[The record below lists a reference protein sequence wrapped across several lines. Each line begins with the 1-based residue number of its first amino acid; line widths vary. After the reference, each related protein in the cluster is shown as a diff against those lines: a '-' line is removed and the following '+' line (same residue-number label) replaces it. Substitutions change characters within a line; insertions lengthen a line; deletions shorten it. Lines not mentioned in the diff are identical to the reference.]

1 MSFILVRWPNFLM
14 AHNQQN
20 HEYSYQRT
28 LQYSI
33 IIVSDSVQIRSPG
46 FYFLFYLFIQYFSF
60 HLLIS
65 QGIEFKRL
73 EAFVLILQVF

>member
-1 MSFILVRWPNFLM
+1 MSFILVGWPNFLK

-20 HEYSYQRT
+20 HEHSYQRT

-46 FYFLFYLFIQYFSF
+46 FFFFFNLYLFSF

-73 EAFVLILQVF
+73 EAFVLILQ

>member
-1 MSFILVRWPNFLM
+1 MSFILARWPNFLM

-33 IIVSDSVQIRSPG
+33 IIVSDSVQIRSRG
-46 FYFLFYLFIQYFSF
+46 FYFFILFLFFQFRDDNGADIDWIYS
-60 HLLIS
+60 
-65 QGIEFKRL
+65 
-73 EAFVLILQVF
+73 VLYSDPQ